1 MYNTFVEEQVNSFER
16 GQRERQAEMHR
27 MAKLIDAGRPNSWA
41 QWRRILQG
49 TLAHLSA
56 LARFRKTSAA
66 HERS

>member
-27 MAKLIDAGRPNSWA
+27 MAKVIDADNPNRWA

-49 TLAHLSA
+49 TLARMSA

-66 HERS
+66 HECP